1 MTEKILIEIPAD
13 LADTLAERRDR
24 LPEILQLGLRQLKVQ
39 EALTFYEEGIVTL
52 ARAAELAG
60 IPLQDMIREA
70 RAKGI
75 RPRWNEKMV
84 EEELLWGSS

>member
-1 MTEKILIEIPAD
+1 MTEKIVVEIPAN
-13 LADTLAERRDR
+13 LADTPAGRQDR
-24 LPEILQLGLRQLKVQ
+24 LPEILQLGLRRLKVQ
-39 EALTFYEEGIVTL
+39 EALTFYEEGIVSL

-60 IPLQDMIREA
+60 ISLLEMIREA

-84 EEELLWGSS
+84 EEELA